1 MTARFLWEVVDCP
14 IVSVVGTRG
23 PYAKTEARR
32 AEILRIAL
40 DSFAVRGFQGSS
52 LREIAAAVGLSQA
65 GVLHHFS
72 SKEALLAAVLAE
84 KDAVSVSHFEGIRGV
99 LVLDALRGVVAENLA
114 QPGLI
119 RLFTTL
125 SAEAINADHPAH
137 EYFQLR
143 YAGARDLLADA
154 LRQGQADGD
163 VDPAVDVEMAA
174 ALLIA
179 IMDGLQMQWLLNE
192 SFDMLAGFD
201 VFLSTFRE
209 TIATG
214 A

>member
-1 MTARFLWEVVDCP
+1 MATGA
-14 IVSVVGTRG
+14 GTRG

-32 AEILRIAL
+32 AEILRTAL
-40 DSFAVRGFQGSS
+40 EAFSVRGFQGSS
-52 LREIAAAVGLSQA
+52 LREIAEAVGLSQA

-84 KDAVSVSHFEGIRGV
+84 KDAVTVSHFEGVSGVGV
-99 LVLDALRGVVAENLA
+99 LEALRGVVAENLA

-125 SAEAINADHPAH
+125 SAEAINGDHPAH

-143 YAGARDLLADA
+143 YAGARELLAGA

-163 VDPAVDVEMAA
+163 VEAGVDVDMAA
-174 ALLIA
+174 ALLLA

-192 SFDMLAGFD
+192 DFDMLAGFD
-201 VFLSTFRE
+201 AFLDAFRQ
-209 TIATG
+209 TISAV
-214 A
+214 